1 MPSTNVGSYTLS
13 RLAGEGA
20 REVGRRREQGGSER
34 DVVKGRKER
43 RERDGA
49 AEKNVRVRG
58 WEKKN

>member
-13 RLAGEGA
+13 RLVGEA
-20 REVGRRREQGGSER
+20 GRRREQGGSER

-43 RERDGA
+43 REKDGA